1 MLLLM
6 LLSLN
11 ATPAQAFEC
20 LMFFCLTDVIFVS
33 SSHVF
38 LCFFFFS
45 SFLLFFFSSLQTKD
59 TEYCAPL
66 TSFDWC
72 ESDPNLIVTSSIDT
86 TATVWD
92 LETMKSKTQIIA
104 HDKEAYDV
112 EFRPGGNDV
121 FATVG
126 NDGSLRIFD
135 LRDMEH
141 SHIVYETP
149 TAAPLL
155 RLGWNKQDSHYVAA
169 IELEGSKTI
178 IMDCRAPN
186 VPVAVLEGHKD
197 SVANALAWAPH
208 SSCHICT
215 GGDDSRAIIWDLSP
229 LPKKIEDPI
238 LAYNAT
244 SEINNLMWS
253 STEPDWVAIT
263 CGTKIQILRV

>member
-1 MLLLM
+1 LFY
-6 LLSLN
+6 S
-11 ATPAQAFEC
+11 
-20 LMFFCLTDVIFVS
+20 IFVTFAF
-33 SSHVF
+33 VF
-38 LCFFFFS
+38 LYFS
-45 SFLLFFFSSLQTKD
+45 FNSPFCISKNKCLQYYKIFTQNKD

-72 ESDPNLIVTSSIDT
+72 QSDPTMIVTSSIDT

-92 LETMKSKTQIIA
+92 LNTMQSKTQIIA
-104 HDKEAYDV
+104 HDKEAFDV

-121 FATVG
+121 FASVG

-149 TAAPLL
+149 NQDALL

-169 IELEGSKTI
+169 IQLEGSKTI

-186 VPVAVLEGHKD
+186 VPVAVLDGHKD

-215 GGDDSRAIIWDLSP
+215 GGDDARAIIWDLSP

-238 LAYNAT
+238 LAYNA
-244 SEINNLMWS
+244 SAPINQLMWS
-253 STEPDWVAIT
+253 STEPDWVAIA
-263 CGTKIQILRV
+263 CGTRIQILRV